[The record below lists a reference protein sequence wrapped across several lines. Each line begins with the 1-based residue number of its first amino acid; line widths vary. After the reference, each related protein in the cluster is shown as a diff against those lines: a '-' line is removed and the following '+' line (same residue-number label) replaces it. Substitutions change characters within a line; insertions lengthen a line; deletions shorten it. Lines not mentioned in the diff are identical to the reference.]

1 MVSGRAILLLVIF
14 FSLVCG
20 GGITGGNA
28 GAMAH
33 WVEACGF
40 VGVVGAVVWGRHAR
54 RFRVGFTGGC

>member
-1 MVSGRAILLLVIF
+1 M
-14 FSLVCG
+14 CG

-54 RFRVGFTGGC
+54 RFIVGFTGGC